1 MSTENLRRQGADAY
15 RAYFAEPGD
24 ELTEVCAA
32 DHSDAATKALA
43 VRVITAAAQA
53 AGVHDTASMRAFAE
67 GFLEQAVTGIRAQ
80 RDGPPIR
87 LS

>member
-15 RAYFAEPGD
+15 RTYFAEPGD

-32 DHSDAATKALA
+32 DHSDAVTKALA
-43 VRVITAAAQA
+43 VRVITAAARA

-67 GFLEQAVTGIRAQ
+67 GFVEQAIAEMPAK
-80 RDGPPIR
+80 RDGLPIR